1 MKERVGEDRERYF
14 HHPHVSLIAANKAV
28 SVDYLPDK
36 QPHARQLPKDA
47 RRNWNRYCI
56 YEAREPSTPK
66 PHTALYIYRGRQCS
80 KRSTRLTKVKGTVY
94 HDTGSVG
101 CTPIT
106 PITPYVKYTYAPF
119 ILLCMA
125 FARFEVHP

>member
-56 YEAREPSTPK
+56 HQAREPSTPIAPSSIRYDFIYTEGDTVLK
-66 PHTALYIYRGRQCS
+66 TIDTA
-80 KRSTRLTKVKGTVY
+80 
-94 HDTGSVG
+94 H
-101 CTPIT
+101 
-106 PITPYVKYTYAPF
+106 
-119 ILLCMA
+119 
-125 FARFEVHP
+125 